1 MKNKTPK
8 NNTLKWNV
16 LRKRTLKND
25 FKNIDLQAYKNYN
38 SGNWKQELKTENVS
52 SINQWWEIQNQH
64 NGLT

>member
-8 NNTLKWNV
+8 NNTLRWNV